1 VSRNWVSL
9 RQATNHIRDLVGD
22 AFLYS
27 YSPGDRLGTRYVFTD
42 GTFLGRSAAIKHAE
56 ELAAKKEGE

>member
-1 VSRNWVSL
+1 
-9 RQATNHIRDLVGD
+9 VGD

-56 ELAAKKEGE
+56 ELAAKKEDE